1 MSSLPTVLVNG
12 QGTYYDKGKPFTNSK
27 WLSIAQKYSDIMGSE
42 GKCTVR
48 QLAKAAG
55 ISLSSANKV
64 ISNIEFNNKL
74 PVAKRGGHHLRGPG
88 SICGL
93 QKHHH
98 NYIYYF

>member
-1 MSSLPTVLVNG
+1 MTSLPTVHVNKEG
-12 QGTYYDKGKPFTNSK
+12 SYYDKGKAFTSSK
-27 WLSIAQKYSDIMGSE
+27 WYSIAQKYSDIIETE

-74 PVAKRGGHHLRGPG
+74 PVAKKVDI
-88 SICGL
+88 S
-93 QKHHH
+93 
-98 NYIYYF
+98 